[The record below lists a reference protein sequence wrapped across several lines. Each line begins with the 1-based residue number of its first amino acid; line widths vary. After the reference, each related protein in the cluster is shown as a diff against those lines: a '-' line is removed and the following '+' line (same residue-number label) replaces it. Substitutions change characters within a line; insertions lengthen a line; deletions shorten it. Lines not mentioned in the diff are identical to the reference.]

1 MKVSEILL
9 NLKKQ
14 LSWNDISDKPESFPP
29 ETHRHNATDFVEDST
44 HKFVT
49 VEEKD
54 AWNNKSNKS
63 VAHKVVLS
71 ATNWIGEAAPY
82 TYDIAISE
90 MNDTKNWEVTNNVDP
105 LMTVEELNAF
115 CEARIIAGT
124 QSTGHINLVAYGE
137 KPTIDINILVIVR
150 GD

>member
-9 NLKKQ
+9 NLKKR

-29 ETHRHNATDFVEDST
+29 ETHHHLPTEIIEDST

-49 VEEKD
+49 DEEKD
-54 AWNNKSNKS
+54 TWNNKPNKS
-63 VAHKVVLS
+63 VTHKVVLS
-71 ATNWIGEAAPY
+71 AANWTGETAPY
-82 TYDIAISE
+82 TYDIAIPE
-90 MNDTKNWEVTNNVDP
+90 MNDTKNWEVTNSVDP
-105 LMTVEELNAF
+105 LMTVEELNSF
-115 CEARIIAGT
+115 CEARIIAGP
-124 QSTGHINLVAYGE
+124 QSAGHISLLAYGE